1 MRTRKLTDQQVFE
14 IQALAKTTIK
24 KMEIARRYGIS
35 PQLVSTVIR
44 YGYTSRPNYLRKVPA
59 GQEFG
64 SWEALAREYNAKY
77 PEDQM
82 TAEQFKDAHD
92 IAIKKLRRII
102 EDRGWTRED
111 LV

>member
-1 MRTRKLTDQQVFE
+1 MRIRKLTDAQVSE
-14 IQALAKTTIK
+14 IQELAKTSIK
-24 KMEIARRYGIS
+24 KTEIARRYGIS

-77 PEDQM
+77 PEDQL
-82 TAEQFKDAHD
+82 TAARFKEVHD
-92 IAIKKLRRII
+92 IAIKKLRRVI
-102 EDRGWTRED
+102 EARGWTLQD